1 MRPVRA
7 RHAVRP
13 PQAAE
18 IPTLHGAGE
27 AFAGARPS
35 HVNELANDE
44 MIRRDLG
51 ADRKQRVFFDTEF
64 GQLHFGLDLGEREV
78 ATLRFRYVLDLGA
91 AYAKLERGIAIAIL
105 GPMRHDLTAIEL
117 QHRDRPMFAPA
128 GVDTGHVRLLCDDT

>member
-1 MRPVRA
+1 MRPVRD
-7 RHAVRP
+7 RHAVRR

-27 AFAGARPS
+27 TFAGARPG

-51 ADRKQRVFFDTEF
+51 ADRKQRVFFDMEF

-117 QHRDRPMFAPA
+117 THRDRKFFPPP
-128 GVDTGHVRLLCDDT
+128 GTNRVHP